1 MNAIKYYDYA
11 ANLQK
16 KNNAIHE
23 KNMIKKIVVLYE
35 KWRVDIIINFNA
47 NEKKITQQK
56 VNQSKAQ

>member
-35 KWRVDIIINFNA
+35 K
-47 NEKKITQQK
+47 
-56 VNQSKAQ
+56 

>member
-23 KNMIKKIVVLYE
+23 KNMIKKSLFCMKNDE
-35 KWRVDIIINFNA
+35 W
-47 NEKKITQQK
+47 TL
-56 VNQSKAQ
+56 